1 MVRTRR
7 HRPTAEQRH
16 QVLTLAS
23 LGIKQ
28 EEIAGL
34 LHLAPK
40 TLRLRYRHE
49 LDTGTAR
56 ATVAV
61 AESLFHMATKGR
73 VPAAAIFWMKARA
86 GWKEARDLNIGGTD
100 RPVGIDFTWA
110 PARSPVLT
118 KVPPIDSEAEAEGGD
133 VGDVVIRW
141 EGEKTE

>member
-28 EEIAGL
+28 EAIAGL

-49 LDTGTAR
+49 LDAGTTR

-86 GWKEARDLNIGGTD
+86 GWREPPRDANVGGTGT
-100 RPVGIDFTWA
+100 PVAADFSWA
-110 PARSPVLT
+110 PAVATRT
-118 KVPPIDSEAEAEGGD
+118 DRGAGH
-133 VGDVVIRW
+133 RR
-141 EGEKTE
+141 